1 MNYKRIEY
9 EEIKDVSIGE
19 KYLINGTLGLEM
31 KVPYDP
37 YIFILFGYIL
47 LHMNGMLTACNILLI
62 TGLFLRYYLYKRIIY
77 GIIAIIIG
85 ILIPQSYII
94 LYILPAITWKN
105 KVDMLL
111 VNGLFPVIF
120 WFCKPIMIL
129 L

>member
-9 EEIKDVSIGE
+9 EEIENIEIGE

-62 TGLFLRYYLYKRIIY
+62 AGLFLRYHLYKKTKY

-85 ILIPQSYII
+85 ILIPQTYII
-94 LYILPAITWKN
+94 LYILPVITWKS

-111 VNGLFPVIF
+111 INGLFPIMF
-120 WFCKPIMIL
+120 WFYKPIMIL